1 MLRDVRDIDSSTN
14 IVQKA
19 EFMTVLIIVIALFG
33 VQSLIMS
40 NNSILS
46 PGFLTSVVWLF
57 MMFLYNT
64 IPHRLPQLSDNFCW
78 SLGLWTG
85 FLCIGTYISQIPNY
99 KVKSYNANFQIRTLF
114 FVISLLFIPSFIFYV
129 YKALST
135 GASGNWAMDL
145 RLASTGSTKEFKEVY
160 GGWQIIIW
168 QMTYLIELYYY
179 SRYNRNKV
187 IFLAVLILS
196 FGFFTMSK
204 AVFLDFIVKTFTVV
218 FFRRKIKTI
227 HFLYAIL
234 GLFMVFL
241 VIQSARSNSKVKT
254 VDQKNLVVGYALGNL
269 TAFET
274 LSPESSEYFGQNVF
288 RIYYAITEKVGL
300 SDRKP
305 IDTFLPFVSKPV
317 LTNTYT
323 AMYPFYKDFGNFGIA
338 LFALLYGLL
347 FGWTFKKAQL
357 GSSLFILIFSCFTV
371 AIVMQYAADVII
383 TNLSAYIKQ
392 IAILTIPFMFS
403 DVRFRIKSND

>member
-1 MLRDVRDIDSSTN
+1 
-14 IVQKA
+14 
-19 EFMTVLIIVIALFG
+19 
-33 VQSLIMS
+33 
-40 NNSILS
+40 
-46 PGFLTSVVWLF
+46 
-57 MMFLYNT
+57 
-64 IPHRLPQLSDNFCW
+64 
-78 SLGLWTG
+78 
-85 FLCIGTYISQIPNY
+85 
-99 KVKSYNANFQIRTLF
+99 
-114 FVISLLFIPSFIFYV
+114 
-129 YKALST
+129 
-135 GASGNWAMDL
+135 MDL